1 MRMTRTAPVA
11 MARRFTTPV
20 MAMRPTFCENE
31 VTGEQPN
38 TPASELTRPSAVTA
52 PESSLSVGLRRSAA
66 AVSAEQSPTVSVA
79 ETRKMSVTVM
89 MAPRLNSGVTGSTP
103 GSEKSCAEAKPEKST
118 LPRGMATRYPTT
130 RPKSTES
137 CLVAPLARPWN
148 TRHARSETVPRMRFV
163 ALPKSSA
170 PEPPPKE
177 AAPTP
182 SSENPIEVTT
192 TAATMGVMIRRH
204 QRANKPSS
212 PSMRPP
218 TMTAPTSAP

>member
-1 MRMTRTAPVA
+1 MGIIRTCSPLIIKNEMGVIV
-11 MARRFTTPV
+11 TP
-20 MAMRPTFCENE
+20 
-31 VTGEQPN
+31 
-38 TPASELTRPSAVTA
+38 
-52 PESSLSVGLRRSAA
+52 
-66 AVSAEQSPTVSVA
+66 
-79 ETRKMSVTVM
+79 
-89 MAPRLNSGVTGSTP
+89 
-103 GSEKSCAEAKPEKST
+103 
-118 LPRGMATRYPTT
+118 
-130 RPKSTES
+130 
-137 CLVAPLARPWN
+137 
-148 TRHARSETVPRMRFV
+148 
-163 ALPKSSA
+163 A